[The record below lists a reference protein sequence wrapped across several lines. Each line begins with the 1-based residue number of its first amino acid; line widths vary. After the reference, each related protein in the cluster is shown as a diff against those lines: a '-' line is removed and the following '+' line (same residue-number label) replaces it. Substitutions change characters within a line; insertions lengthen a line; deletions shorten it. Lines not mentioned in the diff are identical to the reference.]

1 MKRMIKIMVYTIL
14 TIMGLYL
21 GYVFAE
27 TPGMEPETAW
37 TCLIIYC
44 GVLALDVVEFREF
57 FITKGE
63 KE

>member
-57 FITKGE
+57 FINRRE
-63 KE
+63 EQ